1 MKNIFSVRGVL
12 GILLGLSVLF
22 AGIATYYKITVWGFS
37 VFPSEKSEVW
47 TIDAHISFKPT
58 KDAIEISLATP
69 SADGGYKILSEDV
82 IASGYEV
89 AKDVDKDRMIIRS
102 QPRKTK
108 QNVYYRIML
117 YDNKDVLG
125 KLRDAKTPKVSKPL
139 FENEQQEGLVEE
151 IWNLADKEEGKPA
164 ARIIKTLNA
173 DILPPEVD
181 AFLPFIDNWATCD
194 QLSPK
199 AFKKE
204 PEKLLPYI
212 QIWIKSDKTYTI
224 RFAIGLLMQH
234 FLDDHFDLKYADE
247 VAGIRSEEYYVRMM
261 IAWYFAT
268 ALAKQYELVLP
279 YLEDKRLDDWV
290 HNKAIRKSIESYRIT
305 DEQKAYL
312 RTLKVRQSKQH

>member
-1 MKNIFSVRGVL
+1 MKRNEIVAELFRLQDKEYARMQAKIIPTVSPDRIIGVRTPALRDFAKRLSKDQNIGEF
-12 GILLGLSVLF
+12 LSYLPHQYFDEDQLHAFV
-22 AGIATYYKITVWGFS
+22 
-37 VFPSEKSEVW
+37 
-47 TIDAHISFKPT
+47 
-58 KDAIEISLATP
+58 ISLER
-69 SADGGYKILSEDV
+69 DFDKC
-82 IASGYEV
+82 IA
-89 AKDVDKDRMIIRS
+89 
-102 QPRKTK
+102 
-108 QNVYYRIML
+108 
-117 YDNKDVLG
+117 
-125 KLRDAKTPKVSKPL
+125 
-139 FENEQQEGLVEE
+139 
-151 IWNLADKEEGKPA
+151 
-164 ARIIKTLNA
+164 
-173 DILPPEVD
+173 EVD

-212 QIWIKSDKTYTI
+212 QIWIKSDKTYTV

-247 VAGIRSEEYYVRMM
+247 VAGIRSEEYYIRMM

-312 RTLKVRQSKQH
+312 RTLKVRQSKLY